1 MAMAIK
7 RGCMSMK
14 NWSKQQ
20 KREHEVMEKFYKFNK
35 TNPPTG
41 KMDAALEAYY
51 SNKNAI
57 QEYEGR
63 LKNLNVY
70 LGDSVERIS
79 QLMEEV

>member
-1 MAMAIK
+1 
-7 RGCMSMK
+7 MSKKETK
-14 NWSKQQ
+14 NII
-20 KREHEVMEKFYKFNK
+20 H
-35 TNPPTG
+35 TG
-41 KMDAALEAYY
+41 EYIDCTPNWVPVIAH
-51 SNKNAI
+51 AI